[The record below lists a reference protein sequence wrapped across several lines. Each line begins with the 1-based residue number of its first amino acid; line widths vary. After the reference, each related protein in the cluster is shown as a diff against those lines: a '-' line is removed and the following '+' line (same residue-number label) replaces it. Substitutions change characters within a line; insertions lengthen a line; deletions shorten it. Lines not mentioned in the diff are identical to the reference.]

1 MVRVRAAFWLTLFS
15 TLVEAA
21 AASPKRAPAP
31 IVYVALGDSITWG
44 LSASKMCQPMI
55 ATPVET
61 ACPNATSFPAILARA
76 LRARG
81 HAVQLQNLGISG
93 ARIDWVS
100 AFELN
105 KIDPNANLITLFVG
119 TNDFS
124 DIAFHGTA
132 TFDQFARQYDQVVD
146 FLRARFP
153 KARIVLLNV
162 PNIGYLPCCGETRAT
177 AAATWKAGKSLI
189 DALADKTIVVDLACD
204 SALYAAAMFPSAD
217 SVHPNDTGHARLAA
231 DVLAAL
237 DHPHKPATSCA
248 PYF

>member
-1 MVRVRAAFWLTLFS
+1 MCASAYALPRRVP
-15 TLVEAA
+15 V
-21 AASPKRAPAP
+21 P

-44 LSASKMCQPMI
+44 LAASKMCQPAV
-55 ATPVET
+55 ATPIET
-61 ACPNATSFPAILARA
+61 ACPDATSFPAVLARG

-81 HAVQLQNLGISG
+81 RQVRLQNLAISG
-93 ARIDWVS
+93 ARVGWVK

-124 DIAFHGTA
+124 DIAFHGTT
-132 TFDQFARQYDQVVD
+132 TFDQFARDYVEVVR
-146 FLRARFP
+146 FLRVHFP
-153 KARIVLLNV
+153 KARVVLLNV
-162 PNIGYLPCCGETRAT
+162 PNIGYLPCCTGMRSA
-177 AAATWKAGKSLI
+177 AAATWKAGKLLI
-189 DALADKTIVVDLACD
+189 NALADKAIVVDLACD